1 MGGQQTGKH
10 ISHFRW
16 RTAGIFSTSLE
27 ALTIKIYKQSRQSGW
42 FIFWCCAQCN
52 ATAQP
57 PTLVTILRSPSSS
70 SYPRPC
76 RQNKTAQSLS
86 RHAFPLPSDWLKG
99 QPRVRPITTNEAPQA
114 TSNAPSLSG
123 ISSALIPGKKT
134 SVFYL
139 SCPGTAHIARLDT
152 AGTGFKAKP

>member
-1 MGGQQTGKH
+1 MGN
-10 ISHFRW
+10 R
-16 RTAGIFSTSLE
+16 RANTSATSDGAQPAFFLL
-27 ALTIKIYKQSRQSGW
+27 ASKPSQSKFTSNHDRAVGL
-42 FIFWCCAQCN
+42 FFWCCAQCN

-76 RQNKTAQSLS
+76 RQNKAAQSLS